1 MPAKKKARWTTAQKN
16 AAKKKAVTK
25 GPKKPYHRG
34 QAPSDAPRSKERWRD
49 REDAPA
55 GERPK
60 RVRRDG
66 TEDRG
71 QRTWERREDRGG
83 RPRRDRDDRGGY
95 QRRDDRGGYQR
106 RERDDRGFQR
116 RDDRSDDRGGLQR
129 RDDRGDRRRG
139 ATPRFEREQQ
149 RRGFAPRTEQVED
162 PDVLRQEADTLS
174 LIHISEPTRP
184 Y

>member
-49 REDAPA
+49 RQDAPD

-83 RPRRDRDDRGGY
+83 
-95 QRRDDRGGYQR
+95 YQR
-106 RERDDRGFQR
+106 RERDDRGF
-116 RDDRSDDRGGLQR
+116 QR

-139 ATPRFEREQQ
+139 ATPRFERGQQ
-149 RRGFAPRTEQVED
+149 RRGFAPRTDRKSV
-162 PDVLRQEADTLS
+162 V
-174 LIHISEPTRP
+174 
-184 Y
+184 

>member
-95 QRRDDRGGYQR
+95 QRRDDRSDDRGGYQRRDDRDDRGGYQR
-106 RERDDRGFQR
+106 RERDDRGF
-116 RDDRSDDRGGLQR
+116 QR

-149 RRGFAPRTEQVED
+149 QRGFAPRTEQVED
-162 PDVLRQEADTLS
+162 PDVLRQEADTWTS
-174 LIHISEPTRP
+174 SART
-184 Y
+184 